1 MAQTLTPSQ
10 ENYLEHILQL
20 SRKGPVRVREI
31 AEAAGVKL
39 PSVTRAVG
47 KLAAHGFVRHQAY
60 GSVEITPEGV
70 KAAQAVVRRD
80 DCLMGLLV
88 DVLDMDEEI
97 AKLEKEIEK
106 QIGEACFAVYG
117 TSIPPDATMSLRISD
132 GEVKGYDYNGTV
144 APHFTTLYGLF
155 ARNAEFG
162 DDHPFDIPQ
171 AWKGG
176 EGPLDAVGD
185 THEVVEIPAEQ
196 DHLDRGTEG
205 EERGRGEQGTSA
217 MSARGPGGSREG
229 PGWD

>member
-60 GSVEITPEGV
+60 SSVEITPEGV

-97 AKLEKEIEK
+97 AKTEVCRLEHAL
-106 QIGEACFAVYG
+106 G
-117 TSIPPDATMSLRISD
+117 
-132 GEVKGYDYNGTV
+132 GEV
-144 APHFTTLYGLF
+144 L
-155 ARNAEFG
+155 ARLEILVSQSLDPRSQPWLKKLQTQLRKNSCRRRRTRGAE
-162 DDHPFDIPQ
+162 
-171 AWKGG
+171 
-176 EGPLDAVGD
+176 VG
-185 THEVVEIPAEQ
+185 
-196 DHLDRGTEG
+196 
-205 EERGRGEQGTSA
+205 
-217 MSARGPGGSREG
+217 SARLHVRPKA
-229 PGWD
+229 